1 MSPTFAASCVNR
13 GAGDPLSIR
22 FVQDLLADTT
32 SADYA
37 RIRKA
42 GADGINGSVTIF
54 GPAEESFFLAEKF
67 ITCDDFDNVTGSRNP
82 DGLPDFAGETISVT
96 SDVAN
101 SPYSGYIG
109 YSNEEFLKENA
120 VRGFLDAVDTL
131 CRANQYDKETVIR
144 KPGSKV
150 LVLSSSYLSAYG
162 YYDIRTVSEASGH
175 RIKVISP
182 VHSMFDSAAERH
194 GENASLAVWTTPEVL
209 GAGVYASASSLIAEK
224 YPSLD
229 YEVLC
234 PDKSDSLEERIIS
247 ILRLYRASGKNEKL
261 DAVLVDEMPLSATLL
276 NQTMKR
282 LEEVSDSLLA
292 YKPILSENF
301 EFIDAAG
308 AVTGEC
314 IKYLRT
320 SNQFTHRVAYPD
332 AVFYC
337 TIPLPGMSTDDY
349 NEDGTFKDSFKY
361 NRAPSSETDTYI
373 LAKMES
379 RSVRDSILHTM
390 RRISPKTFELYVS
403 K

>member
-1 MSPTFAASCVNR
+1 MNR
-13 GAGDPLSIR
+13 GAGDPLSIK
-22 FVQDLLADTT
+22 FVQNLLADTT
-32 SADYA
+32 SADFA
-37 RIRKA
+37 RVRTA
-42 GADGINGSVTIF
+42 GADGKNGTITIF

-96 SDVAN
+96 GDVAN

-109 YSNEEFLKENA
+109 YSNEEYLKENA
-120 VRGFLDAVDTL
+120 VKCFLDAIDTV
-131 CRANQYDKETVIR
+131 CRANQYDRETVIR
-144 KPGSKV
+144 KPGTKV

-162 YYDIRTVSEASGH
+162 YYDIRTVAGAGGQ

-182 VHSMFDSAAERH
+182 VHSMFDMAASRH
-194 GENASLAVWTTPEVL
+194 GENANLAVWTTPEVL
-209 GAGVYASASSLIAEK
+209 GDGVYASASSIIAEK
-224 YPSLD
+224 YPSID

-234 PDKSDSLEERIIS
+234 PDRSDSLEERIIS
-247 ILRLYRASGKNEKL
+247 ILRLYRASGRTEKL
-261 DAVLVDEMPLSATLL
+261 DAVLIDELPLSASSL
-276 NQTMKR
+276 NQTLKG

-292 YKPILSENF
+292 YKSILSDDF

-314 IKYLRT
+314 IKYLRA

-337 TIPLPGMSTDDY
+337 TIPLPGMSLADY

-361 NRAPSSETDTYI
+361 NRAPSSDIDTYI
-373 LAKMES
+373 LARMES